1 MTEELTMES
10 KRAVVAIGRN
20 YFGSKIP
27 EQKLAVKE
35 AAMAIADLVEAK
47 YQVVI
52 THSNSVQ
59 IGMIHAA
66 LNEFA
71 ARHPEYTAAPM
82 SVCNAMSQGYIG
94 YDLQNEIR
102 TELLTR
108 GIFKTVTTL
117 ITQTKVDPFDSA
129 FQTPVKPIGRVLTA
143 EEAEK
148 ELKKGN
154 HVTGSDEEGYR
165 RIVSS
170 PKPMEIYELD
180 AIRALCEAGQI
191 VIAAG
196 GGGIPVLE
204 QGVRL
209 KGASAVIEKD
219 EAAEKL
225 ALDLKADTLIFLTAA
240 DRMVINEGKEGEQV
254 LDHLTSE
261 EAFKILEKENLE
273 RHSTHP
279 KLFAAADF
287 ASRKEGRRSIITS
300 AGFLKAALSGRAGT
314 VITE

>member
-1 MTEELTMES
+1 MEQ
-10 KRAVVAIGRN
+10 KLAVVAIGRN

-35 AAMAIADLVEAK
+35 AAMAIADLVQAK

-66 LNEFA
+66 MNEFA
-71 ARHPEYTAAPM
+71 VHHPEFTPAPM

-108 GIFKTVTTL
+108 GVFKTVTTL
-117 ITQTKVDPFDSA
+117 ITQTKVDPFDNA
-129 FQTPVKPIGRVLTA
+129 FQTPVKPIGRVMSK

-148 ELKKGN
+148 EVQKGN

-170 PKPMEIYELD
+170 PKPVEIYELD
-180 AIRALCEAGQI
+180 AIKALLAAGQI
-191 VIAAG
+191 VVAAG

-225 ALDLKADTLIFLTAA
+225 ALDLGADTLIFLTAA
-240 DRMVINEGKEGEQV
+240 DKMVINEGKEGEKV
-254 LDHLTSE
+254 LTNLSSD
-261 EAFKILEKENLE
+261 EAFKILEQENLE
-273 RHSTHP
+273 RHSSHP

-287 ASRKEGRRSIITS
+287 ASKGEGRRSVITS
-300 AGFLKAALSGRAGT
+300 AEFLKAALAGRAGT
-314 VITE
+314 VITEGGSTAC